1 MTEQGLVAYLENCLR
16 AERAASLT
24 VTGHPSPDGDAV
36 VSALFEAWRLTKAG
50 RPAAPLVQAT
60 ALPREVAW
68 LLGKA
73 ASSVPLGQADE
84 PCRLLVL
91 TDHHET
97 ENYAG
102 RVVAVIDHH
111 PLSTPPAVAEV
122 QVRPVGATTTLVA
135 ERLRQDGIVPDA
147 FCARILLGAILLDTE
162 GLSPF
167 KAKEEDVAQA
177 AWLTA
182 LCGEEPAALY
192 ALLQEKLLE
201 EREVSTLFCRDY
213 RRYSAAD
220 GTPLLGFAILKVWAD
235 CPPDTEAV
243 RRLLQEELTTGVR
256 AAVAKIVMY
265 RRDGGREERYVAAGA
280 EADAFLREVQRVGG
294 EAACREAED
303 AVFLPETCVHR
314 GRKWYAARLERIF
327 AKKAEK

>member
-1 MTEQGLVAYLENCLR
+1 MTEQGLITYLRNCQQ
-16 AERAASLT
+16 AEKAST
-24 VTGHPSPDGDAV
+24 VIVTGHPSPDGDAV
-36 VSALFEAWRLTKAG
+36 ISALFEAWRLTKAG
-50 RPAAPLVQAT
+50 RPASPLVQAK
-60 ALPREVAW
+60 ALPCEVAW

-73 ASSVPLGQADE
+73 APLMPLGQVGE
-84 PCRLLVL
+84 SSRTLVL
-91 TDHHET
+91 TDHHEV

-111 PLSTPPAVAEV
+111 PLAAPLPVAEV

-135 ERLRQDGIVPDA
+135 ERLRRNGVIPDA
-147 FCARILLGAILLDTE
+147 FCARLLLGAILLDTE

-167 KAKEEDVAQA
+167 KAKEEDRAQA

-182 LCGEEPAALY
+182 LCGEDPTSFY

-201 EREVSTLFCRDY
+201 EQDVLSLFRRDY
-213 RRYSAAD
+213 RRYAD
-220 GTPLLGFAILKVWAD
+220 ACGKPLLGFAILKVWAD
-235 CPPDTEAV
+235 RPPDTEAV

-256 AAVAKIVMY
+256 VAVAKIVMY
-265 RRDGGREERYVAAGA
+265 RRDGGREERYLAAGA

-314 GRKWYAARLERIF
+314 GRKWYAARLTEIF

>member
-1 MTEQGLVAYLENCLR
+1 MTEQGLVVYLKNCLR
-16 AERAASLT
+16 TEGSEVLT

-36 VSALFEAWRLTKAG
+36 ISALFEAWRLTKAG
-50 RPAAPLVQAT
+50 RPASPLVQAK

-73 ASSVPLGQADE
+73 APLMPLGQVGE
-84 PCRLLVL
+84 SSRTLVL
-91 TDHHET
+91 TDHHEV

-111 PLSTPPAVAEV
+111 PLSTPLTVADV
-122 QVRPVGATTTLVA
+122 QVRPVGATTTLVT
-135 ERLRQDGIVPDA
+135 ERLRRDGVTPDA
-147 FCARILLGAILLDTE
+147 FCARVLLGAVLLDTE

-177 AWLTA
+177 KWLAT

-201 EREVSTLFCRDY
+201 EQDISTLFYRDY
-213 RRYSAAD
+213 RRYNGVD
-220 GTPLLGFAILKVWAD
+220 GAPLLGFAILKVWAD
-235 CPPDTEAV
+235 HPPDTEAV
-243 RRLLQEELTTGVR
+243 RRLLLEDLATGARV
-256 AAVAKIVMY
+256 AVAKIAMY
-265 RRDGGREERYVAAGA
+265 RRDGGREERYLAAGA
-280 EADAFLREVQRVGG
+280 QADAFLQVVQQVGG
-294 EAACREAED
+294 EGACREAKD
-303 AVFLPETCVHR
+303 AVFLPETCVRR
-314 GRKWYAARLERIF
+314 GRKWYAARLEEIF